1 MAMTMKEKI
10 KAYIDLT
17 RAHFAPVWPLLFC
30 SGLMLAFK
38 NYDYFSWGLLILAV
52 FIGLFGFEAGLV
64 LNDIIDH
71 NIDKLDTNDDRL
83 TKYWRPFK
91 ARPIP
96 SGRISLREAI
106 GVFVVLV
113 LVSIVL
119 IAFVPFP
126 NYIYIYIIMAYT
138 YSMEIFYQ
146 LKKRNQRFPI
156 AQILGRTDLLLFPIA
171 GYLCYGQLDI
181 TVFLYIIFVYPW
193 ALAHLGINDL
203 IDVKNDQAKNLKTV
217 TILYGLNGN
226 IKWIVIFSLIH
237 LFIAPFFVIFE
248 MGVIAFIGFTFAWG
262 AIVIA
267 NILIIKG
274 KDSKSGLRALFLF
287 HGSLLIYILSIIIDS
302 SIIIFQ

>member
-1 MAMTMKEKI
+1 M
-10 KAYIDLT
+10 
-17 RAHFAPVWPLLFC
+17 
-30 SGLMLAFK
+30 
-38 NYDYFSWGLLILAV
+38 GLLILAA

-71 NIDKLDTNDDRL
+71 NIDKLDTDDDRL

-106 GVFVVLV
+106 VVFVVLV

-119 IAFVPFP
+119 IAFIPFP
-126 NYIYIYIIMAYT
+126 NYIYIIMAYT

-156 AQILGRTDLLLFPIA
+156 AQLLGRTDLLLFPIA

-181 TVFLYIIFVYPW
+181 TVFLYIIFLYPW

-217 TILYGLNGN
+217 TILYGLNGT

-248 MGVIAFIGFTFAWG
+248 MGAIAFIGFTFAWG

-287 HGSLLIYILSIIIDS
+287 HGSLLIYVLSIIIDS